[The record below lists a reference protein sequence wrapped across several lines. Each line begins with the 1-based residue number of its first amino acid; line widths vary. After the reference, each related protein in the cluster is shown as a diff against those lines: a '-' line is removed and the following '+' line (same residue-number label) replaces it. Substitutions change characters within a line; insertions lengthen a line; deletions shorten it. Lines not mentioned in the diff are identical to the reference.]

1 MRKRNSRTRLVLSI
15 DLLFVE
21 KREIKKGNAGLPETL
36 PEISLLLDF
45 ADEWEVNRR
54 NLQWNKAFF
63 YFRSL
68 SSSILR
74 SSYVKT
80 FLGDARVKEVMDVA
94 ESGYQCQ
101 QVCIASITNL
111 LFVIDYTEK

>member
-1 MRKRNSRTRLVLSI
+1 MGSQQAKLAMEQCVFLLPLS
-15 DLLFVE
+15 
-21 KREIKKGNAGLPETL
+21 
-36 PEISLLLDF
+36 F
-45 ADEWEVNRR
+45 A
-54 NLQWNKAFF
+54 
-63 YFRSL
+63 
-68 SSSILR
+68 SILR